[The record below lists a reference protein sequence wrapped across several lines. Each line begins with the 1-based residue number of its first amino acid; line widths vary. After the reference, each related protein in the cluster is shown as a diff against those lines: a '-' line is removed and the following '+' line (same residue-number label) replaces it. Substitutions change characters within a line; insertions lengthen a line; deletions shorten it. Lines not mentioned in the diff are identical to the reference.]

1 VQGIPI
7 TDPAALERLAHSAR
21 ANDVVVYRIARDSVV
36 LNPSPGITEA
46 QAPDGEL
53 YGEERLEVLLRASS
67 ALDATA
73 LEARIMAAT
82 AEFCAGEWQDDAT
95 LMVLAVS

>member
-1 VQGIPI
+1 MLY
-7 TDPAALERLAHSAR
+7 TD
-21 ANDVVVYRIARDSVV
+21 
-36 LNPSPGITEA
+36 GITEA

-53 YGEERLEVLLRASS
+53 YGEERLRAGST
-67 ALDATA
+67 LDAPA
-73 LEARIMAAT
+73 LLASTPTVT